1 MKRVFI
7 NDKFEDLVSCCTVC
21 CRPHD
26 TCCCRSDEMKR
37 SHQSSLAISTSIPP
51 DAWNIQYTV
60 ITFELLPSLT
70 PQSYSAQIPRWLL
83 FVRGV
88 VDSDDLPLNV
98 GREILQQ
105 SRALRIIKQR
115 LVKKCVEMMS
125 DLASSNATAYNTFFK
140 NFGKYIKVGIIEDE
154 KSRDDLIPL
163 IRFFSS
169 NSDLNMTSL
178 PEYVARMPEDQKNIY
193 YVVGE
198 TRAQAAMSPTLGEW
212 VLNRTPYIKHL

>member
-1 MKRVFI
+1 MHEPI
-7 NDKFEDLVSCCTVC
+7 MTVL
-21 CRPHD
+21 
-26 TCCCRSDEMKR
+26 
-37 SHQSSLAISTSIPP
+37 SLANLTSP
-51 DAWNIQYTV
+51 
-60 ITFELLPSLT
+60 
-70 PQSYSAQIPRWLL
+70 YSMQIPRWLL

-154 KSRDDLIPL
+154 KSREDLIPL

-198 TRAQAAMSPTLGEW
+198 TRAQAAMSPTLGK
-212 VLNRTPYIKHL
+212 TSF

>member
-1 MKRVFI
+1 M
-7 NDKFEDLVSCCTVC
+7 
-21 CRPHD
+21 
-26 TCCCRSDEMKR
+26 
-37 SHQSSLAISTSIPP
+37 
-51 DAWNIQYTV
+51 
-60 ITFELLPSLT
+60 
-70 PQSYSAQIPRWLL
+70 
-83 FVRGV
+83 RGV

-125 DLASSNATAYNTFFK
+125 DLASSNATAYNSFFK
-140 NFGKYIKVGIIEDE
+140 NFGKYVKIGIIEDE

-163 IRFFSS
+163 VRFFSS
-169 NSDLNMTSL
+169 HSDSNMTSL

-198 TRAQAAMSPTLGEW
+198 TRAQAAMSPTLGTCSIA
-212 VLNRTPYIKHL
+212 LCLACLASALAIHTATPTTSPPSPPKSALSTEIFFFFLRDHSFLQ